1 MRGIYRMKLTRH
13 TDKELDMFEC
23 KPIEVLGFYQPEKVR
38 QNVRS
43 LEKVFKARVMI
54 SDKSK
59 EKYYYAK
66 INENFDEMLEK
77 YRKYCGNKKPA
88 PRKPLPI
95 PDFLFRSEG
104 FTLDTRL
111 GIFYHDIKKVVYDTN
126 N

>member
-23 KPIEVLGFYQPEKVR
+23 KPIEVLGFYQPEKIR
-38 QNVRS
+38 RDLKLNDA
-43 LEKVFKARVMI
+43 KVMF

-59 EKYYYAK
+59 EKYYYTK
-66 INENFDEMLEK
+66 TGENFHKMLEK
-77 YRKYCGNKKPA
+77 YRKYCGNNKPA
-88 PRKPLPI
+88 PQKPLPI

-111 GIFYHDIKKVVYDTN
+111 GISNDDIKKVVYNTH
-126 N
+126 

>member
-66 INENFDEMLEK
+66 INENFDKMLEK

-88 PRKPLPI
+88 PQKPLPI

-111 GIFYHDIKKVVYDTN
+111 GIFYDDIKIVVYDTN